1 MLVVEEADTAQALK
15 RALAQRQV
23 ESIRAILTRV
33 APDEA
38 FVVLDQL
45 TVGEQADLVELL
57 GPDDLLSLIPRST
70 PDGEVASTAFELDL
84 EPREFPRLLRML
96 GPGLISG
103 ASDDDP
109 SGVATY
115 SVAGAQFGF
124 ATLWTALVTF
134 PLLAAVQ
141 YTCANIGFATRMGL
155 AGILRRH
162 YPRPFVYTA
171 VMALLIANTINA
183 GA

>member
-1 MLVVEEADTAQALK
+1 MSVEDADTAQALK
-15 RALAQRQV
+15 RALAERQV

-45 TVGEQADLVELL
+45 SVGEQADLVDLL
-57 GPDDLLSLIPRST
+57 GPDDLLSLVPRST
-70 PDGEVASTAFELDL
+70 PDGDVASTASELDL
-84 EPREFPRLLRML
+84 EPREFPRLLLML

-115 SVAGAQFGF
+115 PVVF
-124 ATLWTALVTF
+124 ATARFGGSMV
-134 PLLAAVQ
+134 
-141 YTCANIGFATRMGL
+141 
-155 AGILRRH
+155 RRH
-162 YPRPFVYTA
+162 S
-171 VMALLIANTINA
+171 NS
-183 GA
+183 

>member
-15 RALAQRQV
+15 RALAERQV

-45 TVGEQADLVELL
+45 TVGEHADLVDR
-57 GPDDLLSLIPRST
+57 PVPHDRLSLVPRSP

-84 EPREFPRLLRML
+84 EPRKFPRLLLML
-96 GPGLISG
+96 GPGLICG

-115 SVAGAQFGF
+115 SVAGAQF
-124 ATLWTALVTF
+124 
-134 PLLAAVQ
+134 
-141 YTCANIGFATRMGL
+141 
-155 AGILRRH
+155 
-162 YPRPFVYTA
+162 
-171 VMALLIANTINA
+171 
-183 GA
+183 